1 SRTRSSPSRKRA
13 CSSRAPPRAGSSTTR
28 QRSSSTS
35 RASRR
40 SSADMSSNVD
50 ALFSGEP
57 HKKPVDVSARIR
69 RIKRI
74 LWFAVPLD
82 LLGIPFWTGVPG
94 AVLTLWAWLAT
105 DAEVAR
111 IEAGDYAHTDA
122 ARLLTVRR

>member
-1 SRTRSSPSRKRA
+1 
-13 CSSRAPPRAGSSTTR
+13 
-28 QRSSSTS
+28 
-35 RASRR
+35 
-40 SSADMSSNVD
+40 MSSNVD

-57 HKKPVDVSARIR
+57 QKRPVDVSARMR

-94 AVLTLWAWLAT
+94 AILTLWAWLAT

-122 ARLLTVRR
+122 MRLLTLRRITFWALLFSVVSLIVQSWLLSTPFYLRLWQRLYGLWTS